1 MLQKVRKNAK
11 AHIFVVDDD
20 KCILE
25 AACVLLK
32 DANYEC
38 TCFSSPI
45 ECVESLNSRVAEL
58 LITDVKMPGM
68 DGLQL
73 LAETKRRCP
82 WLPVIVMT
90 SYADIPMAVQAVK
103 AGAFEFIE
111 KPFEVEVFL
120 ETVGLAL
127 KENELDDFLVG
138 RPLTKTEKVI
148 LRLILEGMSNKGIAY
163 RLQRSE
169 RTVEVHRSHI
179 MRKLDVDNVVDLVK
193 RATSMGFGQTR

>member
-1 MLQKVRKNAK
+1 MRRNQKAN
-11 AHIFVVDDD
+11 IFIVDDD
-20 KCILE
+20 RCILE
-25 AACVLLK
+25 AACSLLQG
-32 DANYEC
+32 AGYEC
-38 TCFSSPI
+38 TCFNSPTA
-45 ECVESLNSRVAEL
+45 CVGKLNSRTADL
-58 LITDVKMPGM
+58 LVTDVKMPGM

-73 LAETKRRCP
+73 LAKSKEIAP
-82 WLPVIVMT
+82 WLPVIIMT

-103 AGAFEFIE
+103 AGAFEFVE
-111 KPFEVEVFL
+111 KPFEVDAFL
-120 ETVGLAL
+120 EVVALAL
-127 KENELDDFLVG
+127 KENELDDYMVG

-193 RATSMGFGQTR
+193 RATAMGFGQAE